1 MKRAKGPGQ
10 SVLLLLDVI
19 DVLNKF
25 HVPYA
30 IIGAF
35 AASFYGVVRASLDA
49 DAIIS
54 LQQSQMDAKMLSD
67 KLQKIGLK
75 ITYRKG
81 DLKDPIGAVINA
93 EDNFGNR
100 VDLLMN
106 IRGMTEDSL
115 LRAIKTAFMG
125 TQIRL
130 IGIEDFIAMKIFA
143 GSPTDLSDVDG
154 VLRVSHGRINLSLL
168 KELAQNYGKGVL
180 SKLESLLLPQEYRT
194 RLHRG

>member
-1 MKRAKGPGQ
+1 MKKAKGSGQ

-49 DAIIS
+49 DVMIS

-67 KLQKIGLK
+67 KLQKMGLK

-81 DLKDPIGAVINA
+81 DLHDPIGAVINV
-93 EDNFGNR
+93 EDNFENR

-106 IRGMTEDSL
+106 IRGMTEDSF
-115 LRAIKTAFMG
+115 LRAIKTEFMNA
-125 TQIRL
+125 QIHL

-143 GSPTDLSDVDG
+143 GSPKDLSDVVG
-154 VLRVSHGRINLSLL
+154 VLRVSHNRINLSLL
-168 KELAQNYGKGVL
+168 KELAQNYGKGAL
-180 SKLESLLLPQEYRT
+180 SKLESLLRKN
-194 RLHRG
+194 G